1 MIKRMT
7 RKIFSSLSV
16 IVFCVGGS
24 VYAQV
29 TLQTSRGSLRFS
41 GLSYETTSGRKP
53 VPLRGAPVITNR
65 PWATRIKAA
74 DGKVISVA
82 VTPRKGNFDI
92 RLSAEP
98 SADIV
103 KWGLMIDSRRDEYY
117 TGLMERVVDGPQ
129 AASWK
134 PGIKEAMDLR
144 GQKVEMIIKPT
155 TSVYAPFYLSSRG
168 YAILVKGNWPGYFD
182 FAASDPNSVGI
193 EFEGPSFEMKVY
205 TASHPAEL
213 VRKHALEVGPP
224 FLPPK
229 WMFTP
234 WRWRDEHR
242 QRPVYYDR
250 TVVTGPFNSEIM
262 ENVLLMKAFGI
273 PNGVYWI
280 DRPWGP
286 GLPWGYDD
294 FEIDD
299 RRLPH
304 FAEMVKWLDG
314 NGTKTVL
321 WIAPFFQG
329 EMAKEA
335 HAKGYTLVGQVR
347 PSNGNNYPMVDLTNP
362 AAKAYWQNGVAKLL
376 QLGGRG
382 SLFYFACRVAAS
394 PACSLMM

>member
-1 MIKRMT
+1 MT

-144 GQKVEMIIKPT
+144 GQKVEMIIKST
-155 TSVYAPFYLSSRG
+155 TSVYAPFYLSYRG
-168 YAILVKGNWPGYFD
+168 
-182 FAASDPNSVGI
+182 
-193 EFEGPSFEMKVY
+193 
-205 TASHPAEL
+205 
-213 VRKHALEVGPP
+213 
-224 FLPPK
+224 
-229 WMFTP
+229 
-234 WRWRDEHR
+234 
-242 QRPVYYDR
+242 
-250 TVVTGPFNSEIM
+250 
-262 ENVLLMKAFGI
+262 
-273 PNGVYWI
+273 
-280 DRPWGP
+280 
-286 GLPWGYDD
+286 
-294 FEIDD
+294 
-299 RRLPH
+299 
-304 FAEMVKWLDG
+304 
-314 NGTKTVL
+314 
-321 WIAPFFQG
+321 
-329 EMAKEA
+329 
-335 HAKGYTLVGQVR
+335 
-347 PSNGNNYPMVDLTNP
+347 
-362 AAKAYWQNGVAKLL
+362 
-376 QLGGRG
+376 
-382 SLFYFACRVAAS
+382 
-394 PACSLMM
+394 